1 MLGLQSNTAEVF
13 QQVSQEYG
21 KAHTGGTVDD
31 TVVKGQA
38 QRAHQARSEFFAVPN
53 RLI

>member
-1 MLGLQSNTAEVF
+1 MLGLQSNAAEVF

-21 KAHTGGTVDD
+21 EAHTGGTVDD

-38 QRAHQARSEFFAVPN
+38 QWAHQARSKFFAVPKPV
-53 RLI
+53 